1 MARKRICDRD
11 AGREKLTFYCS
22 HYQYTDGKDAQ
33 LMGTL
38 FCKRSLVCVVSG
50 ARTNLKVEER
60 HRSGAKVGGGHR
72 SGVKHWKKIGC
83 APPLLVS
90 AFVVVSTVW
99 SVSCL
104 LFFYSRCPPCVAI
117 CKSGRHV
124 SLPHAPW
131 SRRHCVW
138 SLGRLDGLLC
148 QLKLKFTL
156 SSFIP
161 TKIQITFIS

>member
-1 MARKRICDRD
+1 MARKRIC
-11 AGREKLTFYCS
+11 GRGKRETHFLLFTLSIHRWKRCTM
-22 HYQYTDGKDAQ
+22 DGNIVLQEIPRLCGQWRQNK
-33 LMGTL
+33 
-38 FCKRSLVCVVSG
+38 FESG
-50 ARTNLKVEER
+50 GKAPVWSE
-60 HRSGAKVGGGHR
+60 SGGGHR